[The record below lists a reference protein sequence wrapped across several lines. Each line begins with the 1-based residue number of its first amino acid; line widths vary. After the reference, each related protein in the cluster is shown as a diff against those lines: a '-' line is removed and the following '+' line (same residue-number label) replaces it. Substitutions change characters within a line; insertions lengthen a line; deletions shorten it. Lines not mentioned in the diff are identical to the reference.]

1 VMPAE
6 ASSTEETLIQC
17 YNKGCG
23 QKFDPQTN
31 DTDSCLYHPGP
42 PYFHDAYKIWNC
54 CNKKSTDFGTWLNF
68 PGCTRGKH
76 NGEKPADI
84 VKVAA
89 VKEIRPEKE
98 EEVIVWKGLN
108 KPAERKAEEERKEV
122 PLTSYSGP
130 ESDATPCIHHPGQ
143 AIFHEGMKYWSCC
156 EKKTSNFNAFLQQA
170 GCQRGK
176 HQWSAVRLC

>member
-1 VMPAE
+1 MPAE
-6 ASSTEETLIQC
+6 SSSSEDNLIQC

-23 QKFDPQTN
+23 QKFDPQAN
-31 DTDSCLYHPGP
+31 NTDSCLYHPGP

-89 VKEIRPEKE
+89 VKEIRPEK
-98 EEVIVWKGLN
+98 VGVVQAAIGYGS
-108 KPAERKAEEERKEV
+108 KEGACDV
-122 PLTSYSGP
+122 
-130 ESDATPCIHHPGQ
+130 
-143 AIFHEGMKYWSCC
+143 
-156 EKKTSNFNAFLQQA
+156 EKEDS
-170 GCQRGK
+170 
-176 HQWSAVRLC
+176 